1 MSKNIPL
8 KDANNNQGLKRTYFW
23 VKFLFNILIQNK
35 LSGAT
40 TRRNKKNSKII
51 FKKSGEQNAISK
63 KNLHGFW

>member
-8 KDANNNQGLKRTYFW
+8 KDANNQGLKRTYFW

-63 KNLHGFW
+63 KNLQGFW